1 MDKLGAELGA
11 ALGLNSSVVTR
22 LLWTIV
28 VVAVLW
34 LVRVVVLRIAWRHAD
49 DPRSRYAWRKAV
61 SYITALLGILIV
73 GRIWVSGFKSVATF
87 AGLLS
92 AGIAIS
98 LKDVFVN
105 LAGWLFILWRRPF
118 VVGDRVEVA
127 GHRGDVV
134 DLRVFQFTLMEV
146 GNWVDAD
153 QSTGR
158 MLHVPNGLVL
168 GTPVANYGQGF
179 DYIWNEIPVL
189 VTFESD
195 WKKAKA
201 ILLGIA
207 EKHSEDP
214 REKAAE
220 EVREASKKYMVFYS
234 ALTPTV
240 YTSVEASGILLTVRY
255 LCPPRRRRGT
265 THMIW
270 EDVLEAFGAEPGID
284 LAYPTTRFFKAGE
297 AGMSGRGGTE
307 SSSG

>member
-1 MDKLGAELGA
+1 MHKLGADLGA
-11 ALGLNSSVVTR
+11 ALGLDAGTVTR
-22 LLWTIV
+22 LMWTV
-28 VVAVLW
+28 AVVAFLW
-34 LVRVVVLRIAWRHAD
+34 LVRIVVLRIAWRHTD
-49 DPRSRYAWRKAV
+49 DPRFRYAWRKAV
-61 SYITALLGILIV
+61 SYITAIIGILIV

-105 LAGWLFILWRRPF
+105 LAGWFFILWRRPF

-158 MLHVPNGLVL
+158 MLHIPNGLVL
-168 GTPVANYGQGF
+168 TDPVANYGQGF

-189 VTFESD
+189 ITFESN

-201 ILLGIA
+201 ILQAIA
-207 EKHSEDP
+207 EKRSEDP
-214 REKAAE
+214 KEKAAA
-220 EVREASKKYMVFYS
+220 EVREASKKYMIFYS

-240 YTSVEASGILLTVRY
+240 YTSVEASGILLTARY

-265 THMIW
+265 SHMIW
-270 EDVLEAFGAEPGID
+270 EDVLEAFGTEPDIA
-284 LAYPTTRFFKAGE
+284 LAYPTTRFYTVGETRLSGAGSK
-297 AGMSGRGGTE
+297 GSGAE
-307 SSSG
+307 